1 MLKELQGRMLAA
13 ILDGSPLE
21 GVDADGLELSRL
33 IVKKLRFELIVRG
46 DSKLEAWFDRDP
58 AAFTAAFKAY
68 DALVPPRSW
77 FPREE
82 AEKFSEWCRANS
94 FSPEKPGASRDA

>member
-1 MLKELQGRMLAA
+1 MLKELQGRLLTA
-13 ILDGSPLE
+13 ILEGAPFE
-21 GVDADGLELSRL
+21 GVDPDGLELTRL
-33 IVKKLRFELIVRG
+33 IVKKLRFELIIRG
-46 DSKLEAWFDRDP
+46 DSGMEAWFDRDA

-82 AEKFSEWCRANS
+82 AEKFRAWCDANS
-94 FSPEKPGASRDA
+94 FSPGGPAASKPA